1 MGLLDIFSRN
11 YDEMDYMYDF
21 DLLEDT
27 SDRIYYKKLAIATC
41 VNLIARTISQ
51 SEFRIKKDGKVQ
63 HDEFYYRMNVKPN
76 RNQSASE
83 FWEEVVYKL
92 IHDNEV
98 LIVQSDSDDLLIA
111 DDFGKIE
118 YAMMDDVF
126 RGVTIKNFTF
136 RRTFAADDVIYIQ
149 YSNDDLSRLIHSLYS
164 DYGELLGRMIEYQL
178 HNNQIRA
185 TVDTENVSSKDK
197 DSQNKLQ
204 TFINNMYDAVK
215 KKTFAI
221 IPQQK
226 GFVYQEKS
234 DRSTTGIDEINKVT
248 NGFLDHVARALGIP
262 PSLVRGEMSDVEN
275 STKNYMTFCIDPLL
289 KKIKDELSAKMLEKS
304 EFMNGQRINVRRVS
318 YTNIFDVA
326 SAVDKLRSSGVANG
340 HELRDELGME
350 ESDDPIHDKYVITK
364 NYSDSL
370 EGGDEE

>member
-1 MGLLDIFSRN
+1 
-11 YDEMDYMYDF
+11 MDFMYDI

-51 SEFRIKKDGKVQ
+51 SEFRIKQNGSVQ
-63 HDEFYYRMNVKPN
+63 YDEFYYRFNVKPN

-83 FWEEVVYKL
+83 FWETFVHKI

-98 LIVQSDSDDLLIA
+98 LIIKTDTDDLLIA
-111 DDFGKIE
+111 DDFSRTE

-126 RGVTIKNFTF
+126 RDVMVKNYTF
-136 RRTFAADDVIYIQ
+136 RRNFISSDVIYIQ
-149 YSNDDLSRLIHSLYS
+149 YSNEDLSRLISSLYT
-164 DYGELLGRMIEYQL
+164 DYGELFGRMLEFQK

-185 TVDTENVSSKDK
+185 TVDTENVSKKDK
-197 DSQNKLQ
+197 ETQNRLQ
-204 TFINNMYDAVK
+204 AFIDRMYKAIK
-215 KKTFAI
+215 NKAFAI
-221 IPQQK
+221 VPQQK
-226 GFVYQEKS
+226 GFTYQEKS
-234 DRSTTGIDEINKVT
+234 DRTSSSAEEINKIT
-248 NGFLDHVARALGIP
+248 SGFLDHVARALGIP
-262 PSLVRGEMSDVEN
+262 PALVRGEMADVEK
-275 STKNYMTFCIDPLL
+275 STRNYMTFCVEPLL
-289 KKIKDELSAKMLEKS
+289 KKIKDELSAKFIDKRDFL
-304 EFMNGQRINVRRVS
+304 NGQRINIRRVS

-364 NYSDSL
+364 NYSESI
-370 EGGDEE
+370 EGGENE